1 MRRSQRQV
9 SPSKHQARMLHMSTI
24 NGVYR
29 HEPSDTTLTLADGD
43 DRTGSFTGTLSVSGT
58 DYPLAFGNFHF
69 RHGFSTGTV
78 AITFS
83 MLMADGTGQAWVMF
97 SPDQSYARLRA
108 MGSAADLAGEI
119 ALTGLEFVRQ
129 AP

>member
-1 MRRSQRQV
+1 
-9 SPSKHQARMLHMSTI
+9 MSTI

-29 HEPSDTTLTLADGD
+29 HEPSDTTLTLVEGD
-43 DRTGSFTGTLSVSGT
+43 DRTGSFSGTLSISGR

-69 RHGFSTGTV
+69 RHGFSTGPV

-83 MLMADGTGQAWVMF
+83 TFMSDGMGQAWVLF

-108 MGSAADLAGEI
+108 MGSAADLSGEV

-129 AP
+129 EP